1 MELKIGAVEMFNRE
15 SIPVLFDKIADFGFK
30 TCQLVNWAPDMY
42 DRDFDG
48 LVKQVKE
55 RMAATGVTPSA
66 LWAGYSGL
74 LYWNFTEGPITLGLV
89 PPVHRWHRV
98 QELKRGADFAA
109 ACGLRAIITHCG
121 FLPENMTDP
130 EFMPVAVAIREVA
143 QYCKSLGIEFWF
155 ETGQETPITLL
166 RYIETVGTD
175 NLGINL
181 DPANLLLY
189 GKGNPIDALDVFGK
203 YVRNIHVK
211 DGLLPVDGRKLGA
224 ETQVGQGKVDFP
236 RFVKKLL
243 SIGFDGEF
251 IIERE
256 IPEGEEQRRDIME
269 TVENLNKWATEG

>member
-1 MELKIGAVEMFNRE
+1 MTLKIGAVAILEE
-15 SIPVLFDKIADFGFK
+15 DKLPVLFENVASFGMK
-30 TCQLVNWAPDMY
+30 TCQLINWNPDLY
-42 DRDFDG
+42 EKDFDG
-48 LVKQVKE
+48 LVAKVKE

-66 LWAGYSGL
+66 LWAGYSGRL
-74 LYWNFTEGPITLGLV
+74 FWNFTEGPVTLGIV
-89 PPVHRWHRV
+89 PPAHRWHRV

-109 ACGLRAIITHCG
+109 ACGLKAIITHCG
-121 FLPENMTDP
+121 FLPENITDP
-130 EFMPVAVAIREVA
+130 EFKPVAMAILEVA
-143 QYCKSLGIEFWF
+143 EYCKKLGIEFWF
-155 ETGQETPITLL
+155 ETGQETPIALL

-211 DGLLPVDGRKLGA
+211 DGILPVDGYKLGE
-224 ETQVGQGKVDFP
+224 ETQVGKGKVDFP

-269 TVENLNKWATEG
+269 TVDNLNKWANA